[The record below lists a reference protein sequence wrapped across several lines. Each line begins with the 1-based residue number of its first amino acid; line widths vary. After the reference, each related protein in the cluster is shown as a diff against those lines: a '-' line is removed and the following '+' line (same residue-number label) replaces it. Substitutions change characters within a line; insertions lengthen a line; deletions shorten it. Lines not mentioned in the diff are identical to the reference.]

1 MRPSHGTRPRRKAA
15 RTGSFYRRAGV
26 TCVLLVSSWTVVY
39 YRGDIPALLQSPAIS
54 RNELKVPNGSLLF
67 SPFSDN
73 TCRQSLIDNA
83 TGRIRDN
90 GFVDCEVAK
99 SPKCERVGHTNGH
112 KTCDG
117 RPRFVC
123 EQVTNSHCRTPR
135 SRRSAAIASCAPM
148 GGRPKPLSKG
158 EIAARF
164 RGYQPTSAETS
175 RAWEYWAHRAGC
187 ADMIAEP
194 HGHKSKI

>member
-83 TGRIRDN
+83 TGRIQDN

-99 SPKCERVGHTNGH
+99 ARNAKEWAILTATKRAMAVRGS
-112 KTCDG
+112 
-117 RPRFVC
+117 FV
-123 EQVTNSHCRTPR
+123 NR
-135 SRRSAAIASCAPM
+135 
-148 GGRPKPLSKG
+148 
-158 EIAARF
+158 
-164 RGYQPTSAETS
+164 
-175 RAWEYWAHRAGC
+175 
-187 ADMIAEP
+187 
-194 HGHKSKI
+194 